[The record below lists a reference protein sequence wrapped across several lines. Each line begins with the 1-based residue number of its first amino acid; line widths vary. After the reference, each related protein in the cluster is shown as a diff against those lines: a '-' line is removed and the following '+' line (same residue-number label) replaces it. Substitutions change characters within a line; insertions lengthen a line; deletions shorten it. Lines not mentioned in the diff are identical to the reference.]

1 MLIQLNIS
9 RLGQQKV
16 ILFLETDRVKKFL
29 YSPTRIVEFVSEYIF
44 LVSKNK
50 QTRKK
55 NKNRKKAK
63 ETKEENFFGK
73 SIKKNKFA
81 AARVK
86 IFLITRIS
94 GNKRFLSFFFFFFF
108 FFWPYCAA
116 LDSHILVAPNL
127 IN

>member
-55 NKNRKKAK
+55 NKNRKKEK

-108 FFWPYCAA
+108 FFG
-116 LDSHILVAPNL
+116 L
-127 IN
+127 IVPL

>member
-29 YSPTRIVEFVSEYIF
+29 SLTHGIVECVSEYIF

-94 GNKRFLSFFFFFFF
+94 GNKRFFVFFLFLFFFFFG
-108 FFWPYCAA
+108 
-116 LDSHILVAPNL
+116 L
-127 IN
+127 IVPL